1 MEALGSNPRQ
11 ICQLLSIKFY
21 WMRPKP
27 IHVHNIYILCV
38 SLSYA
43 SVRQRAAIE
52 TVWLTKSEVLPSDSS
67 RKNWPNLTLN
77 HFQGTREVRK
87 RCQRIEHVFLSL
99 NWCSSP
105 SRHTC
110 NLRNL
115 RHWAHWLKVTWPV
128 KNGAGV
134 WTHIFLTSKTQA
146 SSNTELSYQIL
157 QPNTDCYFHEF
168 DSVTLPRYLTKY
180 FWVCLCGTFWRDLH
194 STSRVKQ
201 VTFWPRWSPLLWLLS
216 RNCRPF
222 PPDTLLT
229 LRFRLRSASS
239 AFYFSGLRDSTPAF
253 LQDRWWD
260 SQSPYVWANILQ

>member
-1 MEALGSNPRQ
+1 MEAFGSDPGQ
-11 ICQLLSIKFY
+11 ICQVLSIKFY

-27 IHVHNIYILCV
+27 IHVHNIYILCI

-52 TVWLTKSEVLPSDSS
+52 TVWLTKSEVFPSDSS

-99 NWCSSP
+99 NWCSNP
-105 SRHTC
+105 SRRTC

-128 KNGAGV
+128 KKRGWGLNSYLSHFKDPGLFQYGIV
-134 WTHIFLTSKTQA
+134 LSD
-146 SSNTELSYQIL
+146 SSALIAT
-157 QPNTDCYFHEF
+157 FMKF

-229 LRFRLRSASS
+229 LRLRLWSASS